1 MPRRQRRR
9 LYDEGGTMTM
19 SVHQWRW
26 QWIGAHG
33 IKCRRGRCMSP
44 LLSPCAPMLHLPPPR
59 LHELNFGL
67 GEKVNSHVYNG
78 LDSLGRL
85 IFMSETKTRQTKH
98 PSAACPVCSYNNLQS
113 LFFIFYQDSFQFRI
127 ARKLLIVFFFYPK
140 TFKLLTIGWPRDSKN

>member
-1 MPRRQRRR
+1 MHEP
-9 LYDEGGTMTM
+9 
-19 SVHQWRW
+19 
-26 QWIGAHG
+26 
-33 IKCRRGRCMSP
+33 SP
-44 LLSPCAPMLHLPPPR
+44 LTLCTHVAPTTPR

-67 GEKVNSHVYNG
+67 GEKVNSRVYNG
-78 LDSLGRL
+78 LYSLGRL

-127 ARKLLIVFFFYPK
+127 ARKLLIFFFYPK